1 MGIFKGVLGAIQS
14 LARYPEHYDDCLGQV
29 RSSISGG
36 TLWAIEPITGTIFN
50 IGALRDNSNDFFQLT
65 IQMPHKRKQGS
76 IAADLHAH
84 LVLQTNYTAGQTIVW
99 TGKYVW
105 INPDT
110 TIPPDASWNPLTIA
124 PWTWDTNKT
133 APYYDIKDFTVNI
146 PAPVGENYGSM
157 VLAYFIRGDGTYS
170 GNVGI
175 LDSDMHSL
183 MDRFGSKFRFWD

>member
-1 MGIFKGVLGAIQS
+1 MSIFRSVLGAIQS
-14 LARYPEHYDDCLGQV
+14 FSRYPEHYDDCLGQV
-29 RSSISGG
+29 RSSITGG
-36 TLWAIEPITGTIFN
+36 TQWAQEVITGTNFIV
-50 IGALRDNSNDFFQLT
+50 GALRDASTDFFQLT
-65 IQMPHKRKQGS
+65 IQMPHKRRQGS
-76 IAADLHAH
+76 IAADIHAH

-105 INPDT
+105 INPGT
-110 TIPPDASWNPLTIA
+110 TIPANASWNTLTIA
-124 PWTWDTNKT
+124 DWTWPTNIT

-157 VLAYFIRGDGTYS
+157 VLAYFIRGDGTYT

-183 MDRFGSKFRFWD
+183 MDRFGSKFRFGD